1 MSDNGG
7 YHLLKK
13 IAAGGMAEVFLA
25 RATSDESLVVV
36 KRMLPQFSQLADYV
50 EMFFDE
56 GRVVSLLRHPNIVRM
71 REFGFQQDLPF
82 LAMEFLDGLDL
93 HQLLKL
99 LRQRHQRLPLAIALY
114 IAACMGAGLHH
125 THEAL
130 SIDGRPMGIIHRDV
144 SPHNVVLTAM
154 GEVKLIDFGIA
165 KSMEREHATRGG
177 TLKGKVRYMSPEQ
190 LRGLDLDRRSD
201 IYAMGVLLY
210 ELTVGRSPY
219 FDATTKGEPVGEF
232 GLMMAVTSQS
242 IAPPT
247 GVALPLVQVIQKAMA
262 TSPAQRYQTCA
273 ELILDLEA
281 VAVGLGLKLHA
292 APLMQ
297 LMNEVLQYRA
307 QTASSQR
314 AADTTVLADEWYEV
328 AATDD
333 CADASVDQRDEAT
346 VGAAVYAQL
355 DTPTI
360 ARPSE
365 MANLLASMQRAA
377 GQVAPPSR
385 SPHLLAQPVVQS
397 VVQSAVQP
405 FTQATAQPNALSLAA
420 DQLSGHTTL
429 HVIAL
434 AGRVTAALEQIANA
448 TTMEGRLLFD
458 FGRVEKFPQE
468 CVRAWFDF
476 HEAMANRREPVTV
489 FFGSCGPALVK
500 QAARARTILGDA
512 HIVSLALPCQCL
524 TCGEAFEH
532 VVDCEHDMAVLH
544 GELVTSVLC
553 PFCGGLANC
562 DDDSSFRVASSR
574 FWGLPV
580 PAPVRAALAGVVAQ
594 RRNLET
600 IEKTVEGQHTQ
611 IRVRS
616 ANDGQLRWARIFD
629 GLEGEVTL
637 DLALARLDD
646 VAIAGFRRA
655 LPTLADQASAVT
667 LCGVPPELLRAA
679 ELPIANVQIESVAC
693 RCFCSGCAAWRLCVV
708 SAADWQ
714 HMLTTGGL
722 ALACPGCR
730 LELRPVVH
738 PAQAPSDDAML
749 TGAPPWRSEAQKKRQ
764 RASWF
769 WPVVAIVAVVAALLI
784 WLVLT

>member
-1 MSDNGG
+1 MSDSSG
-7 YHLLKK
+7 YQLLKK

-25 RATSDESLVVV
+25 RAASDESLVVV

-71 REFGFQQDLPF
+71 REFGFAHDLPF
-82 LAMEFLDGLDL
+82 LAMEYLDGLDL
-93 HQLLKL
+93 HQLLKV
-99 LRQRHQRLPLAIALY
+99 LRQRHQRLPLVVALY
-114 IAACMGAGLHH
+114 VAACMCAGLHH

-144 SPHNVVLTAM
+144 SPHNVVLTTM

-165 KSMEREHATRGG
+165 KSVEREHATRGG

-190 LRGLDLDRRSD
+190 LRGLELDRRSD

-219 FDATTKGEPVGEF
+219 FDETTKGEPVGEF
-232 GLMMAVTSQS
+232 GLMMAVTCQS

-247 GVALPLVQVIQKAMA
+247 GVALPLAQVIQKAMA

-273 ELILDLEA
+273 ELILELEA
-281 VAVGLGLKLHA
+281 VAAGLGLELHA

-307 QTASSQR
+307 QTSVLQHVQDAT
-314 AADTTVLADEWYEV
+314 AVADDWYVV

-333 CADASVDQRDEAT
+333 CIDAT
-346 VGAAVYAQL
+346 VERRVDDAGGAALHAQF

-360 ARPSE
+360 ARPSDA
-365 MANLLASMQRAA
+365 MRTAA
-377 GQVAPPSR
+377 PVAPSQSR
-385 SPHLLAQPVVQS
+385 QLHAQPQS
-397 VVQSAVQP
+397 TAQSSAV
-405 FTQATAQPNALSLAA
+405 ALAA
-420 DQLSGHTTL
+420 DQLGAHDAL

-434 AGRVTAALEQIANA
+434 AGRVPAALQQIANA
-448 TTMEGRLLFD
+448 SSMAGSLLFD

-468 CVRAWFDF
+468 CIRAWLDF
-476 HEAMANRREPVTV
+476 HEAIVNRREPVAV

-512 HIVSLALPCQCL
+512 QIVSLALPCQCL

-532 VVDCEHDMAVLH
+532 MVDCEHDLAVLH
-544 GELVTSVLC
+544 GALISSVLC
-553 PFCGGLANC
+553 PFCGGRANC

-594 RRNLET
+594 RRTFET
-600 IEKTVEGQHTQ
+600 IEKTVDGQHTQ
-611 IRVRS
+611 IRMRS
-616 ANDGQLRWARIFD
+616 VDDGQLRWGRIFD

-637 DLALARLDD
+637 DLALTRLDD
-646 VAIAGFRRA
+646 AAIAGLRRA
-655 LPTLADQASAVT
+655 LPMLANQASGVT
-667 LCGVPPELLRAA
+667 LCGVPPALLAA
-679 ELPIANVQIESVAC
+679 TELPIANVRVESVAC
-693 RCFCSGCAAWRLCVV
+693 RCFCSGCTAWRLCVV
-708 SAADWQ
+708 SATDW
-714 HMLTTGGL
+714 HRMLNAGAL
-722 ALACPGCR
+722 AIACPGCR
-730 LELRPVVH
+730 LELRPNVDHAHIGADMV
-738 PAQAPSDDAML
+738 A
-749 TGAPPWRSEAQKKRQ
+749 GAPPLKSVVPKKRQ
-764 RASWF
+764 WF
-769 WPVVAIVAVVAALLI
+769 LPIAAILVAVAALAI